1 MTIKE
6 NYDKTMEKEIASF
19 PEAFGENKPKL
30 LLHSC
35 CGPCSTAVLERL
47 ASYFHITLLYY
58 NPNIYPEDEYLL
70 RLKTQIEVINK
81 CGYDI
86 SLLEGEYIHEEYL
99 AFIKGLEEEKE
110 GGKRCEAC
118 FKLRLE
124 KTAELAKR
132 ESFDY
137 FTTTLTVS
145 PHKNSPLINA
155 IGKEISQKYGV
166 KYLFSDFKKKEGYK
180 RSTQLSKEYGIYR
193 QNYCG
198 CEFSMWFKEE
208 Q

>member
-1 MTIKE
+1 M
-6 NYDKTMEKEIASF
+6 
-19 PEAFGENKPKL
+19 
-30 LLHSC
+30 
-35 CGPCSTAVLERL
+35 
-47 ASYFHITLLYY
+47 
-58 NPNIYPEDEYLL
+58 
-70 RLKTQIEVINK
+70 
-81 CGYDI
+81 
-86 SLLEGEYIHEEYL
+86 EGEYIHEEYL

-124 KTAELAKR
+124 KTAELAKK